1 MNEKKG
7 LNQDQL
13 QALLNDLVEKNKIT
27 ARVADIIFK
36 RVQQRKLELSKNDVL
51 RLISTIQSKK
61 YFKDNFDSGKNST
74 KEKKTTVGDN
84 FVSAN
89 KTADSD
95 SLQKLN
101 DELSYIE
108 GKIANIEEI
117 QQHFFEETKRNE
129 KTSFPPVHYN
139 QRSTDEDMQPLNGI
153 KNTPE
158 NVVVLMKWLQYLSD
172 KLGQQYLSD
181 ILDYYVS
188 INWIT
193 EDVRLDLMKYAK
205 GITFTVDTDSKN
217 HHQPVFTIDDHL
229 QSFMFI
235 QKLRGSAVHDDF
247 LLKINTKLEKMGKEI
262 NGTSVKK

>member
-13 QALLNDLVEKNKIT
+13 QALLNDFVEKNKIT
-27 ARVADIIFK
+27 AQVEDIIIK
-36 RVQQRKLELSKNDVL
+36 KVQQRKLELSKEDVL
-51 RLISTIQSKK
+51 RLISTIQAKK
-61 YFKDNFDSGKNST
+61 DTDDTFESGTKSEKENKKNIG
-74 KEKKTTVGDN
+74 EN
-84 FVSAN
+84 FVSAH
-89 KTADSD
+89 KAADSD

-117 QQHFFEETKRNE
+117 QQRFFEETKRNE
-129 KTSFPPVHYN
+129 ITTFPLG
-139 QRSTDEDMQPLNGI
+139 QSGEQSTDKDMQPLNGI

-193 EDVRLDLMKYAK
+193 EEVRLDLMKYAK
-205 GITFTVDTDSKN
+205 GITFSADTDNKH

-235 QKLRGSAVHDDF
+235 QKLRGSTIHDDF

-262 NGTSVKK
+262 NGTGLKK